1 MNTLIALAG
10 VLSFRGTR
18 LIWPVEDVG
27 KIWRD
32 DSLWHGTNKRGIAP
46 NSQLEIGHSAEDDA
60 FLVVDQ
66 TLLEGRRNPVGLVST
81 STGLPELCDIGPDL
95 VRDEF
100 ARGKVIA
107 IEADVS
113 TVQSLNGTRTEQI
126 CK

>member
-1 MNTLIALAG
+1 M
-10 VLSFRGTR
+10 S
-18 LIWPVEDVG
+18 
-27 KIWRD
+27 K
-32 DSLWHGTNKRGIAP
+32 
-46 NSQLEIGHSAEDDA
+46 SQLEIGHSAEDDA

-81 STGLPELCDIGPDL
+81 STRLPELCDLCPDL